1 MFGSLHVTI
10 FRPLIVHQAL
20 TQMQISGRHHL
31 SLMLSIKRNKTKI
44 DIVAAVQKSG
54 FAWALD
60 RNNGNLIWS
69 TVSCTASSFVSD
81 QIHHLFFFLR
91 KVHLTTKILYVS
103 CLS

>member
-20 TQMQISGRHHL
+20 ANPDADFGEAP
-31 SLMLSIKRNKTKI
+31 LMLSIKRNKTKI

-60 RNNGNLIWS
+60 RNNGNLIWY
-69 TVSCTASSFVSD
+69 TVS
-81 QIHHLFFFLR
+81 
-91 KVHLTTKILYVS
+91 
-103 CLS
+103 